1 MDKLKIGKFFMN
13 FHGWYILGM
22 GILMIFVTEIM
33 FISDFHAYT
42 GVTYQT
48 YYETNQVYAEIFIIQ
63 KKLMGLMVSALGI
76 LTLFVVK
83 QGFSKGQKWSWYAI
97 LIIGVIIWGSFI
109 GYKIIIEYYGGSMIT
124 FVVGAVLL
132 VLGLIFPA
140 SEFFKKK

>member
-48 YYETNQVYAEIFIIQ
+48 YYETNQ
-63 KKLMGLMVSALGI
+63 
-76 LTLFVVK
+76 T
-83 QGFSKGQKWSWYAI
+83 
-97 LIIGVIIWGSFI
+97 
-109 GYKIIIEYYGGSMIT
+109 
-124 FVVGAVLL
+124 
-132 VLGLIFPA
+132 
-140 SEFFKKK
+140 